1 MRGEDPQK
9 ICAEHDPD
17 CQNNGKMNNKKVKLA
32 KQTNRLIFDE
42 SIDINFFTFFKCNFS
57 PSGDDETFLQR

>member
-17 CQNNGKMNNKKVKLA
+17 CQNNGKMNIKKLNL
-32 KQTNRLIFDE
+32 QSIIFDE

-57 PSGDDETFLQR
+57 PNGDDETFLQR